1 MSSEIEQLLAYERVC
16 RGRSPSGF
24 FGDTWYFG
32 VHEHGLRMFS
42 YIQCVHPIQDYDTQC
57 RNHHRS
63 YCVCLFV
70 LADWERGID
79 SHGRVYYID
88 HINRTTT
95 WVRPRRSKQF
105 TSTRPSPNQT
115 SALTY
120 YLGQNDI
127 LGKGQVGSVNFT
139 PVPVSF
145 FFFLPQSNC

>member
-1 MSSEIEQLLAYERVC
+1 MHARGSGEAPSVTRVANCVSRVLLDGLQKKETA
-16 RGRSPSGF
+16 RS
-24 FGDTWYFG
+24 
-32 VHEHGLRMFS
+32 LMFS
-42 YIQCVHPIQDYDTQC
+42 DILCVHPIQDYDTQC

-63 YCVCLFV
+63 YCVCLFVCLFV

-120 YLGQNDI
+120 YLGQNDT
-127 LGKGQVGSVNFT
+127 LGEG
-139 PVPVSF
+139 
-145 FFFLPQSNC
+145 